1 MALGEITKQIAQQA
15 LLSATSK
22 EPAPAQPQA
31 PAAENPAAVILAQ
44 INGMQ
49 KVLKDEEEL
58 VVSVHHGA
66 DTIRVMEMFAP
77 SRHVMVLT
85 GPDAN
90 RNLTRVV
97 SAVEA
102 LQLVCKVMKV
112 APGAKPARVNLV
124 PPKPAAGS
132 NA

>member
-15 LLSATSK
+15 LLSATTK
-22 EPAPAQPQA
+22 EPAAPQPQS

-49 KVLKDEEEL
+49 KVLKDDEEL
-58 VVSVHHGA
+58 VVTIHQGA
-66 DTIRVMEMFAP
+66 ETIRVVETFAP
-77 SRHVMVLT
+77 SRHVIVLT

-90 RNLTRVV
+90 RNLTRVI
-97 SAVEA
+97 SAADA

-112 APGAKPARVNLV
+112 APGTKPVRVGLV
-124 PPKPAAGS
+124 PPKPSASS

>member
-15 LLSATSK
+15 LLSATAK
-22 EPAPAQPQA
+22 EPAAAQPQS

-49 KVLKDEEEL
+49 KALKDDEEL
-58 VVSVHHGA
+58 VVSLHQGA
-66 DTIRVMEMFAP
+66 ETIRVLEIFAP

-85 GPDAN
+85 GPDPA
-90 RNLTRVV
+90 RNLTRVI

-112 APGAKPARVNLV
+112 APGAKPVRVGLV
-124 PPKPAAGS
+124 PPKPAASS
-132 NA
+132 N

>member
-22 EPAPAQPQA
+22 EPAPPAQPQA

-49 KVLKDEEEL
+49 KVLKEDEEL
-58 VVSVHHGA
+58 VVSVHQGSE
-66 DTIRVMEMFAP
+66 TIRVMEMFAP
-77 SRHVMVLT
+77 SRHVVVLT

-90 RNLTRVV
+90 RTLTRII

-102 LQLVCKVMKV
+102 LQLVCKVTKV
-112 APGAKPARVNLV
+112 APGTKPVRVGLV
-124 PPKPAAGS
+124 PPKPASS

>member
-49 KVLKDEEEL
+49 KVLKDDEEL
-58 VVSVHHGA
+58 IVSVHQGSEC
-66 DTIRVMEMFAP
+66 IRVMEMFAP
-77 SRHVMVLT
+77 SRHVVVLT
-85 GPDAN
+85 GLDAN

-102 LQLVCKVMKV
+102 LQLICKVTKI
-112 APGAKPARVNLV
+112 APGTKPVRVGLV
-124 PPKPAAGS
+124 PPKPASS